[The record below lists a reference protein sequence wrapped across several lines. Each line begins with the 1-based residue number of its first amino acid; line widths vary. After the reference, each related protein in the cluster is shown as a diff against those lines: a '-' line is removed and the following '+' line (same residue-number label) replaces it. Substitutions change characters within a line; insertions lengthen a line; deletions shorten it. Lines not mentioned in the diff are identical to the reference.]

1 MENIIFYEPL
11 RHLKQLYNSD
21 IDFRSKD
28 FREDNISRLLSHM
41 AFEND
46 SDRVK
51 PVINSITELDMLI
64 NNYLIKNDLSWS
76 TFLLEL
82 PLAEED
88 RVFLIEFIPDLE
100 YLSGGVGGPV
110 STRKEKYSK
119 KVLVGWGQLLLTLAS
134 LVTTGVNYYT
144 ANQDL
149 KIHQQQYEMH
159 KETIEMQKQ
168 QLDLDKEEL
177 DIRSR
182 EADQTERQ
190 IEIKRKELEIQIQEY
205 QESNSIE
212 EETK

>member
-1 MENIIFYEPL
+1 MESVIFYEPL
-11 RHLKQLYNSD
+11 KHLKHLYNSD
-21 IDFRSKD
+21 IDLRSKD

-51 PVINSITELDMLI
+51 PVINSITELDMSI
-64 NNYLIKNDLSWS
+64 KNYLTKNDLSWS

-82 PLAEED
+82 PLTKED
-88 RVFLIEFIPDLE
+88 RVFLAEFIPDLE

-134 LVTTGVNYYT
+134 LVSTGVNYYT

-159 KETIEMQKQ
+159 KKKVEMQKQ
-168 QLDLDKEEL
+168 QLDLDREEL

-182 EADQTERQ
+182 EADQTEQQ
-190 IEIKRKELEIQIQEY
+190 IKIKKKQLEIQIQKY
-205 QESNSIE
+205 QELNSIE